1 MIIDPNWEIEYQ
13 PNNVVLIEIRASDHK
28 KAKGDTVRV
37 IRGYY
42 AHIDEALQAY
52 LRKSINP
59 VDDVREVLAKI
70 DWALEMIVKYKKKK
84 ENK

>member
-13 PNNVVLIEIRASDHK
+13 PNNVVLIEVRPSDHK